1 MLFEW
6 GPRRSI
12 SKTLHIV
19 DGESTGG
26 TLRLSGLAKG
36 RDILPW
42 KDALY
47 TGPVPAGLGLKR
59 LSQVRSRFWTKGKRQ
74 DEFEQRNA
82 LLVGWKQY
90 DELVLW
96 FGATSLCELSLAQI
110 LTWFSQRELADRK
123 LSLVTVYAGTLRAEQ
138 LRDPYAVRKP
148 VSAGQLQL
156 AKRFWNAFTAPTPE
170 PLQRLLKSGLRLL
183 PEIRP
188 TVDELLQEY
197 PGAHDGLSRLER
209 KLLHEIDGLGVATA
223 AFVVGSVIRRE
234 WVGDLLLYDM
244 LRRFVAARSPL
255 LTFAGPFTEK
265 FESYEFSGAKLTLT
279 AFGGRVLAGKA
290 DHVATN
296 GIDRWIGGVHL
307 NGTRV
312 RWRWGERQHRIISS
326 RA

>member
-1 MLFEW
+1 M
-6 GPRRSI
+6 PSAN
-12 SKTLHIV
+12 
-19 DGESTGG
+19 
-26 TLRLSGLAKG
+26 RL
-36 RDILPW
+36 
-42 KDALY
+42 
-47 TGPVPAGLGLKR
+47 VPGN
-59 LSQVRSRFWTKGKRQ
+59 SNW
-74 DEFEQRNA
+74 
-82 LLVGWKQY
+82 
-90 DELVLW
+90 
-96 FGATSLCELSLAQI
+96 
-110 LTWFSQRELADRK
+110 
-123 LSLVTVYAGTLRAEQ
+123 
-138 LRDPYAVRKP
+138 
-148 VSAGQLQL
+148 

-312 RWRWGERQHRIISS
+312 SAGDGVNGNIESFLRGPDQSPTLVPVRAPCVHS
-326 RA
+326 RCCRC